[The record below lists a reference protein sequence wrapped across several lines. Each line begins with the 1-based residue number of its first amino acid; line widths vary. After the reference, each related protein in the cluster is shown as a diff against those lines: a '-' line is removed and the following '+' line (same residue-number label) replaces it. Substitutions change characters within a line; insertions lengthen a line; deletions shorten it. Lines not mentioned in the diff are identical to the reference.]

1 MPKHTVNRSLWTHVL
16 FSQAFLFWIFFQET
30 CAVLLEQC
38 LQCVESKFS
47 NNTIDGA
54 TGNMTVGF
62 TPLYPPSSSVLS
74 SLGLVIDGRTLAY
87 ALEPTLEDK
96 FLALAKRC
104 RSVLCCR
111 STPLQKSMVVKLVR
125 DKLKAMTLAIGK
137 YLSLNLTAL
146 MYTVSWK
153 FWFFWHAV
161 GPSQLPHNWNSLPVL
176 SENMLDNSDIFIL
189 TYLLK
194 ARIELWLSIWDF
206 FLQKLGNQDPFM
218 LRGFDMSEHSC
229 EELGYLMMC
238 KTPFCN
244 HCITPKKIV
253 LIAVSSDHG

>member
-1 MPKHTVNRSLWTHVL
+1 MFISFKHFYFES
-16 FSQAFLFWIFFQET
+16 FFQET

-47 NNTIDGA
+47 NTTDGA

-87 ALEPTLEDK
+87 ALEPALEDK
-96 FLALAKRC
+96 FLALAKQC

-137 YLSLNLTAL
+137 YLSL
-146 MYTVSWK
+146 Y
-153 FWFFWHAV
+153 
-161 GPSQLPHNWNSLPVL
+161 
-176 SENMLDNSDIFIL
+176 
-189 TYLLK
+189 
-194 ARIELWLSIWDF
+194 
-206 FLQKLGNQDPFM
+206 
-218 LRGFDMSEHSC
+218 
-229 EELGYLMMC
+229 
-238 KTPFCN
+238 
-244 HCITPKKIV
+244 
-253 LIAVSSDHG
+253 